1 VNFDQLRLNKRIAAA
16 VQASG
21 YTVATPIQQKAIP
34 PAMEGKDV
42 MGLAQTGTG
51 KTAAFALPILERL
64 IDGPSGVLRALILAP
79 TRELAEQIRAT
90 FDQLG
95 RKSGLR
101 ITAIYGGVNIRPQ
114 MDALRRGT
122 DIVVACPGRLLDHI
136 QQRTINLSRLEVLVL
151 DEADMMLDMGF
162 LPDVKRIINVL
173 PKNRQ
178 TMMFSAT
185 MPDAINRLSKDIL
198 RDAEV
203 VRIDRAAP
211 AETVTHAL
219 YPVSQHLKSALL
231 FQLLSKTS
239 TESVLVF
246 TRTKHRAKRLG
257 EQLLQRGINAA
268 SLQGNMS
275 QGARQAALTGFRKGQ
290 YQVLVATDIAARGID
305 VSQVSHVINF
315 DIPDTTDAY
324 THRIGR
330 TGRALRTG
338 DAFTLITRED
348 EDTVREIEQV
358 LGKRIERRQLEEF
371 DYSAAAESRD
381 KMKSQPARGDRN
393 RSGNGGARSERN
405 AGGNRN
411 DRGRTNDRGGRSKD
425 FSSKSDSRGHRGDRR
440 EKSSRHTS
448 SPSSSSH
455 QHREPMPVV
464 TEERVM
470 RRATLS

>member
-1 VNFDQLRLNKRIAAA
+1 MNFDQLRLSKRLAAA

-64 IDGPSGVLRALILAP
+64 MDGPAGTLRALILAP
-79 TRELAEQIRAT
+79 TRELAEQIRGT

-95 RKSGLR
+95 RKTGLR
-101 ITAIYGGVNIRPQ
+101 IISVYGGVNIRPQ
-114 MDALRRGT
+114 MDALRRGA

-178 TMMFSAT
+178 SMMFSAT

-198 RDAEV
+198 RDPEI

-219 YPVSQHLKSALL
+219 FPVSQHLKSALL
-231 FQLLSKTS
+231 FELLSKTS

-257 EQLLQRGINAA
+257 EQLLQKGINAS

-275 QGARQAALTGFRKGQ
+275 QGARQEALTGFRKGK
-290 YQVLVATDIAARGID
+290 YTVLVATDIAARGID

-338 DAFTLITRED
+338 DAFTLITHED
-348 EDTVREIEQV
+348 EETVREIEHV
-358 LGKRIERRQLEEF
+358 LGKRIERRQLEGF
-371 DYSAAAESRD
+371 NYSAATDARD
-381 KMKSQPARGDRN
+381 RLKSQPARGERKSAGNGARNDGRSGGGRPDARGGN
-393 RSGNGGARSERN
+393 RSGKSR
-405 AGGNRN
+405 
-411 DRGRTNDRGGRSKD
+411 D
-425 FSSKSDSRGHRGDRR
+425 FGSKSETRGHRGDRR

-448 SPSSSSH
+448 SSSSSSSHH
-455 QHREPMPVV
+455 QHREPLPVA
-464 TEERVM
+464 TEERQV